1 MVSFLHSST
10 DRQAE
15 QFYPATLSSFSLF
28 LNYPDKPDQ
37 CRVRVSCAEER
48 KDRSSCTV
56 WIISLIS
63 TGLRKQTCMLRWREM
78 VCPIWLTRATG
89 SPLFKSH
96 KYGERTPSHRRPE
109 PEQTLGTFEQGE
121 SPVNDLWIQGVSH
134 LPRGA
139 ARPLPVPPYTPNTH
153 PLPLP
158 LPPAGILEAPDPL
171 QGMLNGLY
179 NVSNKETTSL

>member
-96 KYGERTPSHRRPE
+96 KYGERTPP
-109 PEQTLGTFEQGE
+109 T
-121 SPVNDLWIQGVSH
+121 
-134 LPRGA
+134 A
-139 ARPLPVPPYTPNTH
+139 ARSQSKHWGPLSRERVLSMICGFKECLICPEEQPAPFLCLPTPPTHTPCPCPCH
-153 PLPLP
+153 QPEFWKPLTLC
-158 LPPAGILEAPDPL
+158 
-171 QGMLNGLY
+171 
-179 NVSNKETTSL
+179 KEC